1 MRLSFAMVTLGV
13 GVVWIGCTS
22 DTPAPG
28 VDAAVV
34 VYDFTQCGGAQP
46 VVDGGFN
53 PACADCICQTCPMQA
68 STCDEACWALTRCAT
83 EQGCLGDPA
92 DVAGEVGCVQQKCAM
107 FAGALSS
114 IIALDGCI
122 VQAADT
128 TIPEQRAC
136 TSVCRP

>member
-1 MRLSFAMVTLGV
+1 MVTLGV